1 MALDGLF
8 IGWAAHESAR
18 RTERDLTSTRVS
30 NEATEARSQTD
41 FLRADV
47 EKLLMITEAL
57 WSILKEQHGYTDA
70 ELIRRVQEID
80 LRDGILDGKV
90 AKQTQPSCPQCHRTL
105 IRNQPKCLY
114 CGAEV
119 EKNLFER

>member
-8 IGWAAHESAR
+8 IGWAAHDSAR
-18 RTERDLTSTRVS
+18 RAARDMASERVS
-30 NEATEARSQTD
+30 NQAAEAMSQTE

-57 WSILKEQHGYTDA
+57 WSILKEQHGYSDE

-80 LRDGILDGKV
+80 LRDGIADGKV
-90 AKQTQPSCPQCHRTL
+90 AKQIQPLCPKCHRTL

-114 CGAEV
+114 CGIEIQR
-119 EKNLFER
+119 NLFER

>member
-8 IGWAAHESAR
+8 IGWAAHEQAR
-18 RTERDLTSTRVS
+18 RAERDMASARVS
-30 NEATEARSQTD
+30 NQASEAKSQTE

-57 WSILKEQHGYTDA
+57 WSILKEQHGYSDE

-80 LRDGILDGKV
+80 LRDGIADGKV
-90 AKQTQPSCPQCHRTL
+90 AKQVQLSCPQCHRTL
-105 IRNQPKCLY
+105 IRNHPKCLY
-114 CGAEV
+114 CGTEIQRD
-119 EKNLFER
+119 LFER

>member
-8 IGWAAHESAR
+8 IGWAAHETAR
-18 RTERDLTSTRVS
+18 RAERDIASARVS
-30 NEATEARSQTD
+30 NQATEAKVQTE

-57 WSILKEQHGYTDA
+57 WSILKEQHGYTD
-70 ELIRRVQEID
+70 EDLIKRVQEID
-80 LRDGILDGKV
+80 LRDGIADGKV
-90 AKQTQPSCPQCHRTL
+90 AKQVQPLCPQCRRTM

-114 CGAEV
+114 CGAEF
-119 EKNLFER
+119 KRNPFER

>member
-8 IGWAAHESAR
+8 IGWAAHETAR
-18 RTERDLTSTRVS
+18 RAEREMASARVS
-30 NEATEARSQTD
+30 NQATEAKTQTE

-57 WSILKEQHGYTDA
+57 WSVLKEQHGYSDE
-70 ELIRRVQEID
+70 ELIKRVQAID
-80 LRDGILDGKV
+80 LRDGIADGKV
-90 AKQTQPSCPQCHRTL
+90 AKEIQPLCPQCHRTM

-114 CGAEV
+114 CGAEF
-119 EKNLFER
+119 KRNPFER

>member
-8 IGWAAHESAR
+8 VGWAAHDKAR
-18 RTERDLTSTRVS
+18 RTERDLVSSRVAS
-30 NEATEARSQTD
+30 QASEAKSQVA

-57 WSILKEQHGYTDA
+57 WSILKEQHSYTDD

-80 LRDGILDGKV
+80 LRDGRADGRV
-90 AKQTQPSCPQCHRTL
+90 AKQAQPSCPKCRRTL
-105 IRNQPKCLY
+105 IRHQPKCLY
-114 CGAEV
+114 CGTEIQV
-119 EKNLFER
+119 DLFER